1 MTASIILAVRQY
13 LTTFWEIKMARTMT
27 IDTGNQLRGF
37 VESMVDSGQ
46 YKTNSEVVR
55 EGLRLLQERQA
66 ASKLETLRRLIDEGE
81 NSGELVDWNVDEFLA
96 SIKTKHVQK

>member
-1 MTASIILAVRQY
+1 LSVRQY
-13 LTTFWEIKMARTMT
+13 LTVILEVKMARTMT
-27 IDTGNQLRGF
+27 IDTGNELRGF

-46 YKTNSEVVR
+46 YKTNSEVIR

-81 NSGELVDWNVDEFLA
+81 NSGDPVDWNVNEFLTRL
-96 SIKTKHVQK
+96 KQKHAQK

>member
-1 MTASIILAVRQY
+1 
-13 LTTFWEIKMARTMT
+13 MARTMT
-27 IDTGNQLRGF
+27 IDTGNELRGF

-46 YKTNSEVVR
+46 YKTNSEVIR

-81 NSGELVDWNVDEFLA
+81 NSGDPVDWNVNEFLTRL
-96 SIKTKHVQK
+96 KQKHAQK

>member
-1 MTASIILAVRQY
+1 
-13 LTTFWEIKMARTMT
+13 MARTMT